1 MKKITLL
8 SLLALN
14 LLSNSAFAKSLVCTG
29 ETKSKVKIS
38 IATEGFDVE
47 DYAGPAT
54 VKVTGLSSKFNVST
68 QATYVKAEHNNS
80 NLMVVVPLKKESQGQ
95 LLLVFKDQEGAKAS
109 LQHISADDEYS
120 VLAEVSCK

>member
-8 SLLALN
+8 SLLALS
-14 LLSNSAFAKSLVCTG
+14 LLSNSAFAKSLVCVG
-29 ETKSKVKIS
+29 EKKSTVKIS
-38 IATEGFDVE
+38 IVTEGFDVE

-68 QATYVKAEHNNS
+68 QATYIKAEHNNS

-95 LLLVFKDQEGAKAS
+95 LLLVFKDKEGTKAS
-109 LQHISADDEYS
+109 VQHVDADDEYS
-120 VLAEVSCK
+120 VLEEVSCK